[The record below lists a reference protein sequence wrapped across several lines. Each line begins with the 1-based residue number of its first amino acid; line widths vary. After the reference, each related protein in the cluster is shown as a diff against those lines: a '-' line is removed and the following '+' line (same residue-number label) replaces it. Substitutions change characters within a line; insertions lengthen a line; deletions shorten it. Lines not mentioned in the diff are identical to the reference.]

1 MDQWT
6 IGQMDQWSDGPMD
19 NKPLGLY
26 EKNKLAKL
34 QATLVQ
40 NYELLADGGE
50 V

>member
-1 MDQWT
+1 MQYIVIMQGRHLKT
-6 IGQMDQWSDGPMD
+6 HSAE
-19 NKPLGLY
+19 KLK
-26 EKNKLAKL
+26 KNKLAKL